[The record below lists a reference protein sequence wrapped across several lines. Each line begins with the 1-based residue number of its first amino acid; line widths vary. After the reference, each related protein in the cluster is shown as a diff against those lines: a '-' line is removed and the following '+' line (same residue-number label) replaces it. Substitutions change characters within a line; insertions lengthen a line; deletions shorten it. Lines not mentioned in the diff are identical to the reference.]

1 MDFMRTIR
9 VALSVVLFSSFAL
22 AVAAQT
28 KQPVTFQQLAEL
40 TASDGETQD
49 YLGFSLA
56 MSGNTIV
63 AGAPQDPNTEAGKAY
78 VFVKPAAGWANAT
91 QTAELTP
98 SDGIA
103 GLGFGFFVAIS
114 GNTIAVCAG
123 ADYESSEPAA
133 IYVFV
138 EPSGGWTDMT
148 ETAKLVLPNPFE
160 QGSLAINANT
170 IAVGWTGF
178 NFDQGEIYLYIRP
191 ADGWRNGLQPRAI
204 LTASDGQP
212 DDFLGVSSSFYGDT
226 LVAAAAND
234 GAYVFV
240 KPPGGWTTGTQTAK
254 LTESGGTGSDGFGSS
269 IAIYGGTIVVGAPD
283 TGTRRIP
290 DYGTAYLYYEP
301 SSGWADATQNAE
313 IRASDFGSMDYFA
326 GAVAVTGTLVAVG
339 ASGDVNG
346 GTGAAYVFKGA
357 HQTAELTPV
366 DGMEGE
372 GMGYMIAASGN
383 TVVAGAVN
391 APVGANSDQG
401 ALYVFAPH

>member
-1 MDFMRTIR
+1 
-9 VALSVVLFSSFAL
+9 
-22 AVAAQT
+22 
-28 KQPVTFQQLAEL
+28 
-40 TASDGETQD
+40 
-49 YLGFSLA
+49 
-56 MSGNTIV
+56 MSGDTVV
-63 AGAPQDPNTEAGKAY
+63 AGAPQDPTTAAGKAY
-78 VFVKPAAGWANAT
+78 VFVKPATGWANAT

-98 SDGIA
+98 SDGVL
-103 GLGFGFFVAIS
+103 GLQFGLFVAIS

-123 ADYESSEPAA
+123 ANYESSVPAA

-138 EPSGGWTDMT
+138 EAAGGWTDMT
-148 ETAKLVLPNPFE
+148 ETAKFVLPNPFE
-160 QGSLAINANT
+160 QGSLAISANT

-178 NFDQGEIYLYIRP
+178 NFDQGEIYLYRRP
-191 ADGWRNGLQPRAI
+191 ADGWRNGLPPAAI

-283 TGTRRIP
+283 AGTRRIP
-290 DYGTAYLYYEP
+290 HYGTAYLYYEP
-301 SSGWADATQNAE
+301 SSGWTDATQNAE

-326 GAVAVTGTLVAVG
+326 GAVAVTGSLVAVG
-339 ASGDVNG
+339 ADGDVNG
-346 GTGAAYVFKGA
+346 GTGATYVFDGA
-357 HQTAELTPV
+357 HEVAELTPV
-366 DGMEGE
+366 DGMAGE
-372 GMGYMIAASGN
+372 GMGYTIAAGGR
-383 TVVAGAVN
+383 TVIAGAVN
-391 APVGANSDQG
+391 ATVGSNDFQG

>member
-9 VALSVVLFSSFAL
+9 VAFSVVLFSSFTL

-28 KQPVTFQQLAEL
+28 KLPVTFQQLAEL
-40 TASDGETQD
+40 TASDGETED
-49 YLGFSLA
+49 GLGFSLA

-63 AGAPQDPNTEAGKAY
+63 AGAPQDPGTEAGKAY
-78 VFVKPAAGWANAT
+78 VFVKPATGWANAT

-98 SDGIA
+98 SDGVA
-103 GLGFGFFVAIS
+103 GLDFGFFVAIS

-123 ADYESSEPAA
+123 ADNESSVPAA

-138 EPSGGWTDMT
+138 EPAGGWTNMT
-148 ETAKLVLPNPFE
+148 ETAKLVLQNSFE
-160 QGSLAINANT
+160 QGSLAISANT

-178 NFDQGEIYLYIRP
+178 NFDQGEIYLYTRP
-191 ADGWRNGLQPRAI
+191 ADGWRNGLQPAAI
-204 LTASDGQP
+204 LTASDGQS

-301 SSGWADATQNAE
+301 SSGWTDATQNAE

-326 GAVAVTGTLVAVG
+326 GAVAVTGSLVAVG

-346 GTGAAYVFKGA
+346 GTGAAYVFEGA
-357 HQTAELTPV
+357 HQAAELTPA

-372 GMGYMIAASGN
+372 GMGYTIAASGEI
-383 TVVAGAVN
+383 VVAGAVG
-391 APVGANSDQG
+391 ATIGANSAQG
-401 ALYVFAPH
+401 ALYVFAP